1 MSKDTH
7 LRQTG
12 IEVQAA
18 IDKIIALSLA
28 TTTTPG
34 LMSPEDKAKLDS
46 VGIHFNS
53 TDYWNHEVGYV
64 PAAGEIVIYS
74 DYKTIQ
80 KDGATINVPGLK
92 IGSGNGYVQDLAF
105 VGEAD
110 AESLLAHISDA
121 AAHTTAA
128 EKQFW
133 NNKLNVQDEAEV
145 YEETLV
151 LNRN

>member
-12 IEVQAA
+12 VEVQAA

-34 LMSPEDKAKLDS
+34 LMSVEDKQKLDS
-46 VGIHFNS
+46 IGIHYN
-53 TDYWNHEVGYV
+53 TTEYWNNERTI
-64 PAAGEIVIYS
+64 PEAGEIIIYS
-74 DYKTIQ
+74 DYKTIV
-80 KDGATINVPGLK
+80 KDGVTVNVPGIK
-92 IGSGNGYVQDLAF
+92 IGSGNAYVQDLAF
-105 VGEAD
+105 ADEAGSQ
-110 AESLLAHISDA
+110 ALLAHISDA
-121 AAHTTAA
+121 AAHTTSA

-133 NNKLNVQDEAEV
+133 NNKLNVKDDAEV
-145 YEETLV
+145 IEDTLV